1 MLRNQNGRNM
11 ILQVDPRDR
20 HTVWMGPR
28 LQQLVRQLVRGTE
41 FWVLLD
47 LVLWGRAGG
56 VGLEF
61 RTIPHTSRNMLAG
74 TTVMVRARR

>member
-61 RTIPHTSRNMLAG
+61 YTI
-74 TTVMVRARR
+74 

>member
-47 LVLWGRAGG
+47 LVL
-56 VGLEF
+56 
-61 RTIPHTSRNMLAG
+61 
-74 TTVMVRARR
+74 